1 MQGALNIGSTSKYP
15 IYNINFGDIDIND
28 SRCHALCIR
37 AASNKPLSNIAL
49 KNITVNKAAGSG
61 IQFSEANGTI
71 SGTMTYCNLSFKD
84 VQREMNSVPAKLSW
98 TQAENCQTPLFA
110 IEVQTTMNQNNHTNK
125 FVHEGKLFISVN
137 GHTYDS
143 MGRLIY

>member
-1 MQGALNIGSTSKYP
+1 VRTNTSNPLN
-15 IYNINFGDIDIND
+15 
-28 SRCHALCIR
+28 
-37 AASNKPLSNIAL
+37 NIAF
-49 KNITVNKAAGSG
+49 KNISINGATTG
-61 IQFSEANGTI
+61 IYFFGAKGNA
-71 SGTMTYCNLSFKD
+71 TYCNLSFRN
-84 VQREMNSVPAKLSW
+84 VNQNMNNIPSSLSW
-98 TQAENCQTPLFA
+98 TQDADCQTPLYA